1 MEQQQE
7 WAVLEPATLT
17 ERVYGILRTRI
28 AAGDWGAGHFL
39 REKEISGKLG
49 VSRTPVREA
58 LGRLAADGFLER
70 IPHRGFKVPEKS
82 VSDLFDLYPV
92 LAALEV
98 LAAKEGFKQIDEADI
113 EALRSI
119 NDSYRAAYARHDTK
133 KGVEENNKF
142 HNFLT
147 KNCNNKKLSKM
158 IQDLQGEVFNL
169 ECWAISNIHCWDV
182 SIREHEQLV
191 DAISLKEWD
200 VALALLEQ
208 NRSMSTQDFSE
219 FVGTR

>member
-1 MEQQQE
+1 MQEQQE

-28 AAGDWGAGHFL
+28 AAGDWAAGHFL

-82 VSDLFDLYPV
+82 VSDLFDLYPI
-92 LAALEV
+92 LSALEV
-98 LAAKEGFKQIDEADI
+98 LAAKEGFKEINEADI
-113 EALRSI
+113 KDLRAI
-119 NDSYRAAYARHDTK
+119 NDSYRAAYAHHDTK

-142 HNFLT
+142 HNLLT
-147 KNCNNKKLSKM
+147 RNCSNKKLSKM
-158 IQDLQGEVFNL
+158 IQGLQAEVFNL

-191 DAISLKEWD
+191 DSITLKEWD
-200 VALALLEQ
+200 AALVLLEQ

-219 FVGTR
+219 FVGTH

>member
-1 MEQQQE
+1 MQQQQE

-28 AAGDWGAGHFL
+28 IAADWGPGHFL

-82 VSDLFDLYPV
+82 VSDLFDLYPI

-119 NDSYRAAYARHDTK
+119 NGSYRAAYARHDTK
-133 KGVEENNKF
+133 KGVEENRIY
-142 HNFLT
+142 L
-147 KNCNNKKLSKM
+147 
-158 IQDLQGEVFNL
+158 
-169 ECWAISNIHCWDV
+169 
-182 SIREHEQLV
+182 
-191 DAISLKEWD
+191 
-200 VALALLEQ
+200 
-208 NRSMSTQDFSE
+208 
-219 FVGTR
+219 

>member
-1 MEQQQE
+1 MKEQQK
-7 WAVLEPATLT
+7 WAALEPATLT

-28 AAGDWGAGHFL
+28 VAGDWGAGRFL

-82 VSDLFDLYPV
+82 VSDLFDLYPI
-92 LAALEV
+92 LSALEV
-98 LAAKEGFKQIDEADI
+98 LAAKEGFKEINEADI
-113 EALRSI
+113 KDLRAI

-142 HNFLT
+142 HNLLT
-147 KNCNNKKLSKM
+147 RNCSNKKLSKM
-158 IQDLQGEVFNL
+158 IQGLQAEVFNL

-191 DAISLKEWD
+191 DSITLKEWD
-200 VALALLEQ
+200 AALVLLAQ
-208 NRSMSTQDFSE
+208 NRSMSSQDFSE
-219 FVGTR
+219 FVGTQ

>member
-1 MEQQQE
+1 MQQD
-7 WAVLEPATLT
+7 WAVIKTTTLT
-17 ERVYGILRTRI
+17 ERVYDALRARVI
-28 AAGDWGAGHFL
+28 AGDWASGHFL
-39 REKEISGKLG
+39 REKEISEKLG

-82 VSDLFDLYPV
+82 VADLFDLYPI
-92 LAALEV
+92 LSALEV
-98 LAAKEGFKQIDEADI
+98 LAAKEGFKEIDEADI
-113 EALRSI
+113 KDLRAI

-142 HNFLT
+142 HNTLT

-158 IQDLQGEVFNL
+158 IQGLQAEVFNL

-191 DAISLKEWD
+191 DAIALKEWD
-200 VALALLEQ
+200 AAIVLLEQ

-219 FVGTR
+219 FVGTH

>member
-28 AAGDWGAGHFL
+28 AAGDWAAGHFL

-142 HNFLT
+142 HNLLT

-158 IQDLQGEVFNL
+158 IQGLQGEVFNL
-169 ECWAISNIHCWDV
+169 ECWAISNIHSWDV